1 MNDVPEHMAKRPGL
15 LVTLLIALLTGCE
28 EPAPRFE
35 SPLASGVITLPLRDT
50 QRFDT
55 LLSSSG
61 FVAALLGTENEH
73 EVTTFGPDAEVVLLH
88 LPRSRFAPVIIGG
101 GATGTGLVIDDGFSV
116 VAGSGFVSEFNP
128 VSPLGLLQI
137 DGSVLSELTRHGY
150 TRVLGIQNGTMRVIS
165 RSDFHHGLF
174 ESALQVGPGIV
185 EQGELAINPTERNLP
200 RYVRAFVATCADR
213 WLIGVTQQPVHLY
226 DLGGGLIDH
235 FASEAIDCDEVV
247 NLSGDR
253 EALLLATS
261 ADRGSIAYFGNPTL
275 PKASLIAFRETF
287 SDNGDR
293 ASIDDP

>member
-1 MNDVPEHMAKRPGL
+1 MNGAVVYLAMRSVFLASLMIVL
-15 LVTLLIALLTGCE
+15 LAGCE

-55 LLSSSG
+55 LLSSTG
-61 FVAALLGTENEH
+61 FVAALLGTENNH

-88 LPRSRFAPVIIGG
+88 LPRTRFSPAIIGG
-101 GATGTGLVIDDGFSV
+101 GATGTGLLLDDGFSV

-128 VSPLGLLQI
+128 ISPLGLLQV

-185 EQGELAINPTERNLP
+185 ERGALAINPTERNLP

-235 FASEAIDCDEVV
+235 FASEAIECDEVV

-253 EALLLATS
+253 EALLVAAS

-275 PKASLIAFRETF
+275 PKASLIAFRETTTL
-287 SDNGDR
+287 
-293 ASIDDP
+293 ATHAEP